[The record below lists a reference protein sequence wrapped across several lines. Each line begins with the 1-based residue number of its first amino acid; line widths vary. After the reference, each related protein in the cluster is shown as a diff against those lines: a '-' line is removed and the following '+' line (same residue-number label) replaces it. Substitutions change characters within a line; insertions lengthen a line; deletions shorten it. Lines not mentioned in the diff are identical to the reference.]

1 MDRYVTKP
9 AEVEAVQLT
18 EDADWEVIAEWCGG
32 RVENRSTAPGMDLET
47 VLVIRTDTGRAVA
60 TEGYWVI
67 RGTEGEFYPCLDS
80 VFKRKYRWLSGDGF
94 PPLSTDEVSV
104 TATRET
110 WQGIVNSI
118 LAAKQEWATNA
129 AEAVSFDA
137 EADLITKA
145 LGEDR

>member
-18 EDADWEVIAEWCGG
+18 EDADWEAIAEWCGG
-32 RVENRSTAPGMDLET
+32 RVENRSTAPGMEPET
-47 VLVIRTDTGRAVA
+47 VLVIPTDTGEATA

-67 RGTEGEFYPCLDS
+67 CGTQGEYYPCLES
-80 VFKRKYRWLSGDGF
+80 VFERKYRWSSGDGV
-94 PPLSTDEVSV
+94 PPLSTDEVAI

-118 LAAKQEWATNA
+118 YAAKQEWATDA
-129 AEAVSFDA
+129 AEAASFDA
-137 EADLITKA
+137 EAELIKAA
-145 LGEDR
+145 LGDP